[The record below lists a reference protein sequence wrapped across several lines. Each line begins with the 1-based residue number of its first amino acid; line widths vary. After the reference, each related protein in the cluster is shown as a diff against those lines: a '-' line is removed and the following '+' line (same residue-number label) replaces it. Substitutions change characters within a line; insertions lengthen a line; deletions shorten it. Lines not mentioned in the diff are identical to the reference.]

1 MHILVELDGV
11 LRNTDDQIIPV
22 GIIMASTLT
31 VYNQLTYMSSMTRV
45 ETERWLNVNKIVD
58 FDDVIDKTV
67 ALAGE
72 GLQERQ
78 LNYARSRGAIDLFIT
93 GNPTLWAY
101 AFNLGIPCVMFAQP
115 SYLRPEFRP
124 DAPKSMRSWAD
135 IEKAVEKQNELRT
148 TDRRLTRTETLNFE

>member
-1 MHILVELDGV
+1 MQILVQLDGV
-11 LRNTDDQIIPV
+11 LRNTDDQIIPT

-31 VYNQLTYMSSMTRV
+31 VYNQLTYMSTMTRA

-58 FDDVIDKTV
+58 FDNVIDNSV

-72 GLQERQ
+72 SLEERQ
-78 LNYARSRGAIDLFIT
+78 ITFARSRGAIDLFIT
-93 GNPTLWAY
+93 GDPHLWAY
-101 AFNLGIPCVMFAQP
+101 AFDLGIAAVMFAQP

-124 DAPKSMRSWAD
+124 DAPRKVRAWSE
-135 IEKAVEKQNELRT
+135 IEEAVEKQNELRT